1 MWINSRD
8 MIKFNALRI
17 IINFFLKKKLREL
30 VAKLKYLV

>member
-1 MWINSRD
+1 

-17 IINFFLKKKLREL
+17 IINFFLKKLREL